1 MSDEIKYEVGGEFRD
16 SVLGTLI
23 GTIVEAT
30 PKKRFVLL
38 KTAGGSYGH
47 WDIKTS
53 LYHGGDSY
61 YLPPTSPLKEGFS
74 KKEEG
79 VQWTDTHYEHYYT
92 LTEDDIK
99 LGKVKLDVYTVADVW
114 KIGSKDDSGALWHTF
129 KIFPRYGEKNSEER
143 EIKAMYAQVKALAKI
158 KGVVL
163 ED

>member
-16 SVLGTLI
+16 TVLGTLI
-23 GTIVEAT
+23 GTIVEAP
-30 PKKRFVLL
+30 PKNRFILL

-61 YLPPTSPLKEGFS
+61 YLPPVSPLKEEFS
-74 KKEEG
+74 KKEEW